1 MIKIK
6 ENENNKIEVYTPYNR
21 EFVSKVKK
29 ISSAKWSYNKGCWE
43 MDKIEI
49 GVVRKF
55 MMDCY
60 GENDI
65 EFAEKVD
72 VKVKFL
78 QTVEVYYKGIELFG
92 RTIAYAFG
100 RDSGAKLGDKVTCL
114 DGEYSS
120 GGSMKNWKTIID
132 EGAEFIIRDVAKN
145 TITEYDKEIFEIEIN
160 EKSNSNEDKI
170 VELEEQKKELQKKIK
185 KINEQLRKLKKEQ

>member
-6 ENENNKIEVYTPYNR
+6 EIDNNKIEIYTPYNR

-114 DGEYSS
+114 DGEYRS

-145 TITEYDKEIFEIEIN
+145 TITEYDKEIFKIEII

-185 KINEQLRKLKKEQ
+185 KINEQLRKLKKEN

>member
-6 ENENNKIEVYTPYNR
+6 ENDKKIEVYTPYNR
-21 EFVSKVKK
+21 EFVKK
-29 ISSAKWSYNKGCWE
+29 IKRISSAKWSYNKGCWE
-43 MDKIEI
+43 VDKIEI
-49 GVVRKF
+49 GVIRQF

-78 QTVEVYYKGIELFG
+78 QTVEEYYKGIELFG

-100 RDSGAKLGDKVTCL
+100 RDSGAKLGDNITCIN
-114 DGEYSS
+114 GEYRS
-120 GGSMKNWKTIID
+120 GGSVRNWKTIID
-132 EGAEFIIRDVAKN
+132 VDSEFIIRDVAKN
-145 TITEYDKEIFEIEIN
+145 TITDYDKELFEIEII
-160 EKSNSNEDKI
+160 EKANTNDDKI
-170 VELEEQKKELQKKIK
+170 EMLEQQKKELQKKIK
-185 KINEQLRKLKKEQ
+185 KINEEIRKLKKEQ

>member
-6 ENENNKIEVYTPYNR
+6 EVDNNKIEIYTPYNR
-21 EFVSKVKK
+21 TFVSKIKR
-29 ISSAKWSYNKGCWE
+29 INGAKWSYNKGCWE
-43 MDKIEI
+43 VDKIEI

-55 MMDCY
+55 LMDCY

-72 VKVKFL
+72 IKVKFL
-78 QTVEVYYKGIELFG
+78 QQVEERWKGIELFG
-92 RTIAYAFG
+92 RTIAYAYG
-100 RDSGAKLGDKVTCL
+100 RDSGAKMGDKVTCIS
-114 DGEYSS
+114 GICTS
-120 GGSMKNWKTIID
+120 GGSAKNWTTIICK
-132 EGAEFIIRDVAKN
+132 GAEFIIRDVAKN

-160 EKSNSNEDKI
+160 EKANTNEDKI

-185 KINEQLRKLKKEQ
+185 KINEQLRKLKKEN